1 MFYKCNAFAR
11 WYIAK
16 ALAACKESGLK
27 VDAGAFTY
35 YVLSKVLMVP
45 FTPPEERT
53 IDTLDISVYR
63 NSMSFEIPP
72 DVYIKGAE
80 PDVPRYIVMQAVRR
94 IEREPNYTLTILRFG
109 SYLPDY
115 VYTMAAP
122 ENIQPWLEEA
132 GFCSLIER
140 RGYEQYDTPY

>member
-16 ALAACKESGLK
+16 ALAACKKSGLK
-27 VDAGAFTY
+27 VDTEAFTY
-35 YVLSKVLMVP
+35 YVLSKVLLIP
-45 FTPPEERT
+45 FYPPEEIT
-53 IDTLDISVYR
+53 IDTLDISIYR

-80 PDVPRYIVMQAVRR
+80 PGVPRYIVMQAVRQ
-94 IEREPNYTLTILRFG
+94 IERKPNYTLTIFRLG
-109 SYLPDY
+109 SYIPDY

-122 ENIQPWLEEA
+122 ANIQPWLEE
-132 GFCSLIER
+132 GFCNIIER

>member
-16 ALAACKESGLK
+16 ALAVCKLAGLK
-27 VDAGAFTY
+27 VDAEAFTY

-45 FTPPEERT
+45 FTPPKEVT
-53 IDTLDISVYR
+53 LDTLDISIYR

-72 DVYIKGAE
+72 DVYSKGVKPATS
-80 PDVPRYIVMQAVRR
+80 YFIIMQATIRR
-94 IEREPNYTLTILRFG
+94 EQKTKYTFTIQRLG
-109 SYLPDY
+109 SYLPSC
-115 VYTMAAP
+115 VSTVAAP
-122 ENIQPWLEEA
+122 ENIRPWLDA
-132 GFCSLIER
+132 GLCNIIER